1 MILNE
6 KGILQQFD
14 LVIYPI
20 QLVIAI
26 GDLEKEI
33 NRFYK
38 PYNGQ
43 YNYIAPPKDTKA
55 VATTYHVKNKKTND
69 SACLIWIPKTEEVRG
84 SYLCHESG
92 HVTLEIFQYIGA
104 HVGYDDQEPFC
115 YLLGAIFRLCNSAF
129 YHWKNF
135 MDKKKARDTNAFRI
149 DLNSFL
155 QDVKNEFNSEK
166 EVDYFLDKWTP
177 KLLES
182 ASETIKNKHKT

>member
-14 LVIYPI
+14 LVIYPV

-38 PYNGQ
+38 PYDDK
-43 YNYIAPPKDTKA
+43 YNHIGFPKNSA
-55 VATTYHVKNKKTND
+55 ATTYQVKNKKTND

-92 HVTLEIFQYIGA
+92 HVTLEIFQYVGA
-104 HVGYDDQEPFC
+104 HVDYDDQEPFC

-129 YHWKNF
+129 YHWKDF
-135 MDKKKARDTNAFRI
+135 MDKKKARDTNAFRV
-149 DLNSFL
+149 DLISFL
-155 QDVKNEFNSEK
+155 QDAKNEFNSEK

-177 KLLES
+177 RLLES
-182 ASETIKNKHKT
+182 ASETTKNKHKT